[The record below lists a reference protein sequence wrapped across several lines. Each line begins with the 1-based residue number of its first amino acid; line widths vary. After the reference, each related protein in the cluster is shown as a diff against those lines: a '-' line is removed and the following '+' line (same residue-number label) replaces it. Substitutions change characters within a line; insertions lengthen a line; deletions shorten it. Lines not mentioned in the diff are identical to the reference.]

1 MDTDPPSPN
10 PNDPGAEVGPTE
22 RPTDP
27 PPSNTSPPNPQA
39 KGTAAAQFV
48 PMADEN
54 PSMVTTFDTL
64 LKKPGSLLH
73 HLHHSASPK
82 RVVVNLLITT
92 VVCLGTFGL
101 MVGTFSGGDQLWAAP
116 VKIILGVFA
125 SALIC
130 LPSLYIFACLSGY
143 DITAKSVVGVLAAVL
158 CLTALLLLGFTPVVW
173 VFSQSITS
181 LPFMAV
187 ILLGFW
193 IIALGVGLSLLFR
206 SARFL
211 GAQNSG
217 HLTIWALVFV
227 TVALQ
232 MSTTLR
238 PIIGTS
244 DDFFPKEKRFFL
256 DHWLRSASDEEGVH
270 YRGSA
275 SSGGENGSSSK
286 TSGSSR
292 GWD

>member
-1 MDTDPPSPN
+1 MDTDPPPQNSD
-10 PNDPGAEVGPTE
+10 DPGTPGGQPTN
-22 RPTDP
+22 PAP
-27 PPSNTSPPNPQA
+27 PHNPPRNPQP
-39 KGTAAAQFV
+39 KGTDGAQFV
-48 PMADEN
+48 PMADKN
-54 PSMVTTFDTL
+54 PSLVTTFDTL

-82 RVVVNLLITT
+82 KVVINLLITT
-92 VVCLGTFGL
+92 VVCLGAFGL
-101 MVGTFSGGDQLWAAP
+101 MIGTFSGGDQLWAAP
-116 VKIILGVFA
+116 VKIILGLFA

-158 CLTALLLLGFTPVVW
+158 CLTSLLLLGFTPVVW
-173 VFSQSITS
+173 VFSQSISS
-181 LPFMAV
+181 LPFMATM
-187 ILLGFW
+187 LLGFW
-193 IIALGVGLSLLFR
+193 IIAVGFGLSLLFR

-211 GAQNSG
+211 GAHNAG

-238 PIIGTS
+238 PIIGRS
-244 DDFFPKEKRFFL
+244 DDFFPTEKRFFL
-256 DHWLRSASDEEGVH
+256 DHWLRSASEEEGVY
-270 YRGSA
+270 YRGST
-275 SSGGENGSSSK
+275 SGGEKEASTGEGK
-286 TSGSSR
+286 EAGSSR

>member
-1 MDTDPPSPN
+1 MDTDPPSQTPSN
-10 PNDPGAEVGPTE
+10 S
-22 RPTDP
+22 P
-27 PPSNTSPPNPQA
+27 PPRPEPKS
-39 KGTAAAQFV
+39 TASAQFV
-48 PMADEN
+48 PMADEQ
-54 PSMVTTFDTL
+54 PSLVATFDTL
-64 LKKPGSLLH
+64 LKKPASLLH

-82 RVVVNLLITT
+82 GVVINLLITT
-92 VVCLGTFGL
+92 VVCLAVFGL

-116 VKIILGVFA
+116 VKIILGLFA

-143 DITAKSVVGVLAAVL
+143 DITARSVVGVLVAVL
-158 CLTALLLLGFTPVVW
+158 CLTSLLLLGFTPVVW
-173 VFSQSITS
+173 VFSQSINS
-181 LPFMAV
+181 LPFMAA

-193 IIALGVGLSLLFR
+193 IIAVGFGLSLLFR

-211 GAQNSG
+211 GAHNAG
-217 HLTIWALVFV
+217 HLSIWALVFV

-244 DDFFPKEKRFFL
+244 DEFFPQEKRFFL
-256 DHWLRSASDEEGVH
+256 EHWLRSASDEQEGSAY

-275 SSGGENGSSSK
+275 SGGGKK
-286 TSGSSR
+286 TTAADDKSDGSR

>member
-1 MDTDPPSPN
+1 MDTDPPPQN
-10 PNDPGAEVGPTE
+10 PNDPSGASSQPTN
-22 RPTDP
+22 P
-27 PPSNTSPPNPQA
+27 PPPHTPPTNPQPKA
-39 KGTAAAQFV
+39 TATAQFV
-48 PMADEN
+48 PMADGK
-54 PSMVTTFDTL
+54 PSLVTTFDTL
-64 LKKPGSLLH
+64 LKKPASLLH

-82 RVVVNLLITT
+82 GLIVNLFITT
-92 VVCLGTFGL
+92 VVCLAAFGL

-116 VKIILGVFA
+116 VKIILGMFA

-143 DITAKSVVGVLAAVL
+143 DITARSVVGVLAAVL

-173 VFSQSITS
+173 VFSQSISS
-181 LPFMAV
+181 LPFMATM
-187 ILLGFW
+187 LLGFW
-193 IIALGVGLSLLFR
+193 IIAVGFGLSLLFR

-211 GAQNSG
+211 GARNSG
-217 HLTIWALVFV
+217 HLTIWALVFI

-238 PIIGTS
+238 PIIGRS
-244 DDFFPKEKRFFL
+244 DSFFPTEKRFFL
-256 DHWLRSASDEEGVH
+256 DHWLRNASEEEGVY

-275 SSGGENGSSSK
+275 SGGEKEASTGKKSGG
-286 TSGSSR
+286 SR

>member
-1 MDTDPPSPN
+1 MPVNSCQWRRKIPPWSP
-10 PNDPGAEVGPTE
+10 
-22 RPTDP
+22 
-27 PPSNTSPPNPQA
+27 
-39 KGTAAAQFV
+39 
-48 PMADEN
+48 
-54 PSMVTTFDTL
+54 TFDTL

-73 HLHHSASPK
+73 HLHHSTSPNG
-82 RVVVNLLITT
+82 VVVNLLITT
-92 VVCLGTFGL
+92 VVCLAAFGL

-125 SALIC
+125 SGLIC

-143 DITAKSVVGVLAAVL
+143 DITARSVVGVLVAVL

-181 LPFMAV
+181 LPFMATMV
-187 ILLGFW
+187 LAFW
-193 IIALGVGLSLLFR
+193 IIAVGFGLSLLFR

-211 GAQNSG
+211 GAHNTG

-238 PIIGTS
+238 PIIGTA

-256 DHWLRSASDEEGVH
+256 EHWLNTAEDQADVY
-270 YRGSA
+270 YRGST
-275 SSGGENGSSSK
+275 SGGEKDASASSK
-286 TSGSSR
+286 PANSR